1 MIQVTKKWFIDSD
14 GSQYILFKKEEYF
27 SEKNNET
34 KEKRTD
40 MSYHSTVSSALTQ
53 LLRKIQR
60 KKVKQNDM
68 TLKQAIDEFN
78 KMEQMLVKSAQGREI

>member
-27 SEKNNET
+27 SEKSSET

-60 KKVKQNDM
+60 KKVKQSDM